1 MNDLTIIFFE
11 QLAKRLDHPAPLV
24 DRLRSELVRDTQS
37 RLEKFLL
44 PSTQYLSASGREF
57 YSRLDTFLRRAGA
70 LREIKEVRPL
80 YQQLNKLQINA
91 EDLRRETV
99 AALASPGNLDADRVH
114 IIFHEETND
123 TIKRLY
129 NAICLEM
136 YRLAAAGGGKAVAK
150 LSQLHYVHP
159 DAASYYHY
167 YAKEV
172 LPALALMEESR
183 RYGIWAF
190 QYKEQAKVGPMA
202 RLPVYVQAQP
212 RSEKHRLLP
221 GEHHIAGTGSYETWQ
236 GVGAITNLTPAEMQR
251 AQKEGI
257 YYTVT
262 SDMLSHCHL
271 TSAPSQI
278 LDQCFGGRYY
288 AVDPAHFFAAVSSAL
303 CARALTLRYQRGQC
317 LYCGAD
323 ASGSTLCMSCL
334 GKVRQKI

>member
-150 LSQLHYVHP
+150 LSPLHYVHP

-183 RYGIWAF
+183 RYGISADSLR
-190 QYKEQAKVGPMA
+190 P
-202 RLPVYVQAQP
+202 
-212 RSEKHRLLP
+212 
-221 GEHHIAGTGSYETWQ
+221 
-236 GVGAITNLTPAEMQR
+236 
-251 AQKEGI
+251 
-257 YYTVT
+257 T
-262 SDMLSHCHL
+262 S
-271 TSAPSQI
+271 
-278 LDQCFGGRYY
+278 QC
-288 AVDPAHFFAAVSSAL
+288 SL
-303 CARALTLRYQRGQC
+303 
-317 LYCGAD
+317 
-323 ASGSTLCMSCL
+323 
-334 GKVRQKI
+334 